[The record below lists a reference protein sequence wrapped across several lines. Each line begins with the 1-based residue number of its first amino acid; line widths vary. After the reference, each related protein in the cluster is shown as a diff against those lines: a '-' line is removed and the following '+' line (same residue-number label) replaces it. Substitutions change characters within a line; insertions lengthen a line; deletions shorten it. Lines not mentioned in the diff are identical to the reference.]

1 MTTITLTHKGKA
13 YTAESCGWQ
22 PSCAG
27 CAFHDGPGRCS
38 LPSTHPDKSKCIQQ
52 GIIWIEQQESPLDM
66 PGFKAQK
73 AYNGC
78 CGQPNTCEQPCFH
91 QSGRTTPGQPGGIAS
106 VPQSQADVRSSDDWV
121 KWDGGVTPATGM
133 VEVRYRNGM
142 TNTDDADSFLWED
155 RNHPDDIVAY
165 RIAIPAP
172 QYDPRDVSFNPL
184 DKQVGG
190 NHYRDN
196 SAPGFLR
203 EAISVM
209 EQRGQQYDTEGGERS
224 FAAAADTFNAIT
236 GYEITAADVALVQVC
251 IKLVRS
257 QSRAEPHR
265 DSLLDAVAY
274 MALHGEERMKEG
286 AWHGI
291 TPSART

>member
-1 MTTITLTHKGKA
+1 MSD
-13 YTAESCGWQ
+13 Y
-22 PSCAG
+22 
-27 CAFHDGPGRCS
+27 FD
-38 LPSTHPDKSKCIQQ
+38 
-52 GIIWIEQQESPLDM
+52 
-66 PGFKAQK
+66 
-73 AYNGC
+73 C
-78 CGQPNTCEQPCFH
+78 CGQPATCEKPCFH
-91 QSGRTTPGQPGGIAS
+91 TSGRTTEGRAGAIAG
-106 VPQSQADVRSSDDWV
+106 VPQSLAEVHSSDGWV
-121 KWDGGVTPATGM
+121 TWNGGMMPVTGM
-133 VEVRYRNGM
+133 VEVRYRNGV
-142 TNTDDADSFLWED
+142 TNTDDADSFVWD
-155 RNHPDDIVAY
+155 HRDCPDDIVVY

-224 FAAAADTFNAIT
+224 FEAAANAFNAIT

-257 QSRAEPHR
+257 QSREEPHR

-274 MALHGEERMKEG
+274 MALHSEERMKEG
-286 AWHGI
+286 A
-291 TPSART
+291 

>member
-1 MTTITLTHKGKA
+1 MTTITLTHEGKT
-13 YTAESCGWQ
+13 YTSSQELDVTCTGCVFESDSFNLNHPVCELVGDL
-22 PSCAG
+22 CA
-27 CAFHDGPGRCS
+27 
-38 LPSTHPDKSKCIQQ
+38 KME
-52 GIIWIEQQESPLDM
+52 IIWIEQKPE
-66 PGFKAQK
+66 FTT
-73 AYNGC
+73 C

-91 QSGRTTPGQPGGIAS
+91 ASGRTTPGQPGGIAS
-106 VPQSQADVRSSDDWV
+106 VPQSRADVRSSDGWV
-121 KWDGGVTPATGM
+121 TWDGGMMPVTGM
-133 VEVRYRNGM
+133 VEVRYRNGV
-142 TNTDDADSFLWED
+142 TNIDDADSFLWED

-165 RIAIPAP
+165 RKISPAP
-172 QYDPRDVSFNPL
+172 QYDPRDVSFSPL

-224 FAAAADTFNAIT
+224 FTAAADTFNAIT

-286 AWHGI
+286 GPNA
-291 TPSART
+291 

>member
-1 MTTITLTHKGKA
+1 MTTITITHEGKT
-13 YTAESCGWQ
+13 YTAEDERGGGH
-22 PSCAG
+22 PCAG
-27 CAFHDGPGRCS
+27 CAFYAGPVECD
-38 LPSTHPDKSKCIQQ
+38 LPCAHPDKSTCSRED
-52 GIIWIEQQESPLDM
+52 IIWIEQKPE
-66 PGFKAQK
+66 FTT
-73 AYNGC
+73 C

-91 QSGRTTPGQPGGIAS
+91 ASGRTTPGQPGGIAS
-106 VPQSQADVRSSDDWV
+106 VPQSLAEVHSSDGWV
-121 KWDGGVTPATGM
+121 TWDGGVMPVTGM
-133 VEVRYRNGM
+133 VEVRYRNGV
-142 TNTDDADSFLWED
+142 TNTDDADSFLWD
-155 RNHPDDIVAY
+155 HRDYPDDIVAY

-224 FAAAADTFNAIT
+224 FEAAANAFNAIT

-274 MALHGEERMKEG
+274 MALHGEERMKE
-286 AWHGI
+286 AV
-291 TPSART
+291 

>member
-1 MTTITLTHKGKA
+1 MTTITLTHKGIEYIMHPA
-13 YTAESCGWQ
+13 MNGCEGCVFANGDECTAPAFVYEYC
-22 PSCAG
+22 CAG
-27 CAFHDGPGRCS
+27 DSANV
-38 LPSTHPDKSKCIQQ
+38 
-52 GIIWIEQQESPLDM
+52 IWLRKNPE
-66 PGFKAQK
+66 
-73 AYNGC
+73 C

-91 QSGRTTPGQPGGIAS
+91 VSGRTTPGQPGGIAS
-106 VPQSQADVRSSDDWV
+106 VPQPRAEVRSSDGWV
-121 KWDGGVTPATGM
+121 KWDGGEMPVTGM
-133 VEVRYRNGM
+133 VEVRYRNGV
-142 TNTDDADSFLWED
+142 TNTDDADSFLWD
-155 RNHPDDIVAY
+155 HSDCPDDIVAY

-224 FAAAADTFNAIT
+224 FAAAAEAFNAIT

-286 AWHGI
+286 A
-291 TPSART
+291 